1 MKKLFVFVL
10 CAALLVAC
18 STEVELN
25 APYKSTTV
33 VFGLLD
39 AQADTQ
45 WIKINRTFVGEGNN
59 LLYAQIRDSS
69 EYKWEEFNR
78 IVVQKIVNDDVDVE
92 YELSPIEVANKNVNG
107 IFYAPEQTLYYFKT
121 PAGGLDEDAVYR
133 LIIDFVDRPDVSAE
147 TDLVRASEMRFVQP
161 AQGIV
166 GGLPAGT
173 VGMVSSASEDAINF
187 NDEALVKWIKP
198 TGAEAFFATMSFDF
212 TEIRTDGT
220 ETAKQVSFNLGSP
233 AEANVTDGANVDLRF
248 NGEAFFAFLP
258 TVIPASPEVVRRR
271 IGTSIDNVTRC
282 FNIEIS
288 AANSSLKRYLDANAP
303 VTGLIQERPT
313 LSNISGGL
321 GLFASRAVIRLN
333 NIPVISS
340 SASGN
345 PNRGN
350 LIALVNSSYTSQLG
364 FCDPTPTSEF
374 ACP

>member
-1 MKKLFVFVL
+1 MKKLFVCVL
-10 CAALLVAC
+10 CSALLGAC

-78 IVVQKIVNDDVDVE
+78 IVVQKIVNEDVDAE
-92 YELSPIEVANKNVNG
+92 YELSAIEVSNKNVNG

-121 PAGGLDEDAVYR
+121 PGGGLDEDAIYR
-133 LIIDFVDRPDVSAE
+133 LVIDFVDRPDVSAE

-161 AQGIV
+161 AQGV
-166 GGLPAGT
+166 AGGLPAGT
-173 VGMVSSASEDAINF
+173 VGMVSSASEDDINF
-187 NDEALVKWIKP
+187 NDEALLKWVKP
-198 TGAEAFFATMSFDF
+198 AGAEAFFATMNFNF

-220 ETAKQVSFNLGSP
+220 LVPKQVTFNLGSP
-233 AEANVTDGANVDLRF
+233 SDENVTEGANVDLRF

-258 TVIPASPEVVRRR
+258 TVIPTSPEVVRRQ
-271 IGTSIDNVTRC
+271 IGISVDNITRC
-282 FNIEIS
+282 FDIEIS

-333 NIPVISS
+333 SIPVISS
-340 SASGN
+340 SATGN

-350 LIALVNSSYTSQLG
+350 LIALVNSTYTSQLG